1 MSEAKL
7 THSEGTLRKVYE
19 ALDVLGITGDQA
31 VDVINEIMN
40 RGIVFR
46 EVVRDD

>member
-7 THSEGTLRKVYE
+7 AHGEDTLRKVYE
-19 ALDVLGITGDQA
+19 ALDVLGIEGDQA
-31 VDVINEIMN
+31 LDVVNEIMN